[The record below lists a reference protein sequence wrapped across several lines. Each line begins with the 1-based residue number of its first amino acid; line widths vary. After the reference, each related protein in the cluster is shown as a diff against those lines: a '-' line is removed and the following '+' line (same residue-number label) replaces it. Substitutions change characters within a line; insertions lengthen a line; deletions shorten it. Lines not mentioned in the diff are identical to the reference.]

1 MSEDYSEG
9 NTSEKQKF
17 EFKKLDENIEI
28 LRDYLIDEEL

>member
-1 MSEDYSEG
+1 MSEEFDD
-9 NTSEKQKF
+9 TPEKQKF